1 MKIGIL
7 EPSDFSEIALNRLRL
22 SGKVELFDGKDLA
35 KFVKDKTVL
44 FVRLNIHINAE
55 FLSGAK
61 KLKYICSP
69 TTGLNHI
76 DIGYCHK
83 AGISIISLK
92 GETKFLSTIRA
103 TPEHTLGLILA
114 LRRNYSKAFLS
125 TNSSEWN
132 REPHKG
138 FEIYQSKI
146 GIIGYGRV
154 GKILSK
160 FLIAMGAYVSVYDI
174 KAIKPP
180 QTIKVF
186 NSMQKLINWADTI
199 VLCANYDP
207 STGIILHEK
216 DFMAME
222 GKYFVN
228 TARAELTEEKA
239 LVRLALNNHFKGLG
253 VDVITEEQSSQKNL
267 QTLLKAAIKYNIIV
281 TPHIGGATYSSM
293 RRTEEFITDKLLS

>member
-7 EPSDFSEIALNRLRL
+7 EPSDFSEIALNRLRQA
-22 SGKVELFDGKDLA
+22 GKVELFDGKDLS
-35 KFVKDKTVL
+35 KFLIDKTVL
-44 FVRLNIHINAE
+44 FVRLNIHINADL
-55 FLSGAK
+55 LSGAK

-76 DIGYCHK
+76 DTEYCQK
-83 AGISIISLK
+83 NGISIISLK

-125 TNSSEWN
+125 VNNSQWN

-160 FLIAMGAYVSVYDI
+160 FLVAMGAIVSVYDI
-174 KAIKPP
+174 KAIKTP
-180 QTIKVF
+180 QSIKVF
-186 NSMQKLINWADTI
+186 NSVQKLIKWADTI

-207 STGIILHEK
+207 NTGIILGEK
-216 DFMAME
+216 QFMEME
-222 GKYFVN
+222 GKYFIN
-228 TARAELTEEKA
+228 TARAELTDEKV
-239 LVRLALNNHFKGLG
+239 LVKLALNNHFKGLG

-267 QTLLKAAIKYNIIV
+267 QTLLNAAIKFNIIV
-281 TPHIGGATYSSM
+281 TPHIGGATFTSM
-293 RRTEEFITDKLLS
+293 CRTEEFITDKLLS